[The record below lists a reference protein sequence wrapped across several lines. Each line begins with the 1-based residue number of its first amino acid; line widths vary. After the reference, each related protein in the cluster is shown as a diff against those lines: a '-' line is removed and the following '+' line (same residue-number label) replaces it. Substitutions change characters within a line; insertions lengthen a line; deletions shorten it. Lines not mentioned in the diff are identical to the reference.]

1 MVTRQEGKWSVYR
14 HISPSGKVYIG
25 ITSRKPKLRW
35 GHGCNYNNCIFAN
48 AIKKYGWDN
57 ITHQIMFTGL
67 SEDRA
72 KRLEISLIKHYKKLG
87 ISYNMTDGGDGVI
100 GIPHTEKWL
109 NAVRKYWTGRH
120 LTEETKKK
128 ISIANKGNQAAKGMH
143 WSKESIAKRTATRK
157 INGQK
162 RHISKEDL
170 TQIKQRTANVIPVK
184 QYTLDG
190 KFIREYYSMSE
201 AGRLNNIA
209 SHQISECCSG
219 KHKQAKG
226 YIWRKAI

>member
-1 MVTRQEGKWSVYR
+1 MVNKQEGKWAVYR

-25 ITSRKPKLRW
+25 ITSRDPKLRW

-48 AIKKYGWDN
+48 AIKKYGWNN
-57 ITHQIMFTGL
+57 IVHQIMFTGL

-72 KRLEISLIKHYKKLG
+72 KNLEISLIRHYKNLG
-87 ISYNMTDGGDGVI
+87 ISYNMTDGGSGII
-100 GIPHTEKWL
+100 GIPHTQKWL
-109 NAVRKYWTGRH
+109 DAVRKCWTGRH
-120 LTEETKKK
+120 HTEETKRK
-128 ISIANKGNQAAKGMH
+128 ISEANKGNQAAKGMH

-162 RHISKEDL
+162 RRMDREELAK
-170 TQIKQRTANVIPVK
+170 IKQKSAKVIPVK

-190 KFIREYYSMSE
+190 EFVNEYYSMSE
-201 AGRLNNIA
+201 AGRINNI
-209 SHQISECCSG
+209 SPHQISECCSG
-219 KHKQAKG
+219 KHRQAKG